1 MFGYLRG
8 LLSADLAIDL
18 GTANTLVY
26 VKGQGILLNEPSVV
40 AITEI
45 RGKSQVLAVGEEAKT
60 MLGKTPGNIKA
71 IRPMAD
77 GVIADFDVAEE
88 MIKHFIRK
96 VHKRSALVSP
106 QVVICV
112 PSGATAVERR
122 AIQES
127 AEAAGARRV
136 YLIEEPMAAAL
147 GAGMA
152 IEEASGAMVLDI
164 GGGTSEIAILSL
176 NGIVYSDSLRVGG
189 DVFDDTIVKF
199 VRRVH
204 GIIIGE
210 ATAEQIK
217 EEVGSAFESKIVR
230 KNEFRGRAVSTG
242 LPVSFEVTNSEIL
255 EALSEP
261 LGMII
266 AALRTAL
273 EQTPPEL
280 SSDIAQNGLVI
291 TGGGALLEGLDK
303 LIHSQTNLPV
313 TIADDPLTCVARGGG
328 IALEMI
334 NQHDMGFLAA
344 E

>member
-1 MFGYLRG
+1 MFNLFTGQN
-8 LLSADLAIDL
+8 LSVDL
-18 GTANTLVY
+18 GTANTLIYMDGKV
-26 VKGQGILLNEPSVV
+26 VLNEPSVV
-40 AITEI
+40 ALRHEKGASESSVI
-45 RGKSQVLAVGEEAKT
+45 AVGQEAKN
-60 MLGKTPGNIKA
+60 MLGRTPGAIEA
-71 IRPMAD
+71 IRPMKD
-77 GVIADFDVAEE
+77 GVIADF
-88 MIKHFIRK
+88 K
-96 VHKRSALVSP
+96 VTEKMLQFFMKKVLKSGFFSP
-106 QVVICV
+106 SPKVLICV
-112 PSGATAVERR
+112 PCGATQVERR
-122 AIQES
+122 AIKES
-127 AEAAGARRV
+127 AVGAGARDV

-217 EEVGSAFESKIVR
+217 EEVGSAFESKIIR

-266 AALRTAL
+266 SALRTAL

-280 SSDIAQNGLVI
+280 GADIHERGMVL
-291 TGGGALLEGLDK
+291 TGGGALLRDLDK
-303 LIHSQTNLPV
+303 LITEETGMYV
-313 TIADDPLTCVARGGG
+313 IVAEDPMSCVARGGG
-328 IALEMI
+328 KVLEI
-334 NQHDMGFLAA
+334 IDKEGNEFLSVD
-344 E
+344 

>member
-1 MFGYLRG
+1 MFNLFNGQN
-8 LLSADLAIDL
+8 LSIDL
-18 GTANTLVY
+18 GTANTLIYMDGKV
-26 VKGQGILLNEPSVV
+26 VLNEPSVV
-40 AITEI
+40 ALRHEKGALESSVI
-45 RGKSQVLAVGEEAKT
+45 AVGQEAKN
-60 MLGKTPGNIKA
+60 MLGRTPGSIEA
-71 IRPMAD
+71 IRPMKD
-77 GVIADFDVAEE
+77 GVIADF
-88 MIKHFIRK
+88 K
-96 VHKRSALVSP
+96 VTEKMLQYFMKKVLKSGFFSP
-106 QVVICV
+106 SPKVLICV
-112 PSGATAVERR
+112 PCGATQVERR
-122 AIQES
+122 AIKES
-127 AEAAGARRV
+127 AVGAGARDV

-217 EEVGSAFESKIVR
+217 EEVGSAFEAKIIR

-242 LPVSFEVTNSEIL
+242 LPVAFEITNSEIL

-266 AALRTAL
+266 SALRTAL

-328 IALEMI
+328 LALEMI

>member
-1 MFGYLRG
+1 MFNLFKGQN
-8 LLSADLAIDL
+8 LSIDL
-18 GTANTLVY
+18 GTANTLIYMDGKV
-26 VKGQGILLNEPSVV
+26 VLNEPSVV
-40 AITEI
+40 ALRNEIGATESTVI
-45 RGKSQVLAVGEEAKT
+45 AVGQEAKN
-60 MLGKTPGNIKA
+60 MLGRTPGAIEA
-71 IRPMAD
+71 IRPMKD
-77 GVIADFDVAEE
+77 GVIADF
-88 MIKHFIRK
+88 K
-96 VHKRSALVSP
+96 VTEKMLQFFMKKVLKSGFFSP
-106 QVVICV
+106 SPKVLICV
-112 PSGATAVERR
+112 PCGATQVERR
-122 AIQES
+122 AIKES
-127 AEAAGARRV
+127 AVGAGARDV

-164 GGGTSEIAILSL
+164 GGGTTEIAILSL
-176 NGIVYSDSLRVGG
+176 NGIVYSDSIRCGG

-217 EEVGSAFESKIVR
+217 EEVGSAFESKIV
-230 KNEFRGRAVSTG
+230 KKIEFRGRDVARG
-242 LPVSFEVTNSEIL
+242 LPVSFEVTNGEIL

-261 LGMII
+261 LTMII
-266 AALRTAL
+266 NSLRTAL

-291 TGGGALLEGLDK
+291 TGGGALLEGIDK
-303 LIHSQTNLPV
+303 LINNQTNLPV
-313 TIADDPLTCVARGGG
+313 SIADDPLTCVARGGG
-328 IALEMI
+328 MALEMI